1 MVFQF
6 NKTNL
11 VSFFQRG
18 RRRRVCNT
26 RGREGWNRKI
36 GPRRVIG
43 RGRKGGGKE
52 GKEGREIEEE
62 GTEGKGKGGGGRN
75 GGRDR
80 EKRGRKGKEGKGRE
94 RKTNIKERQEG
105 LNGGIWELRTIKF
118 NELFTNRE
126 IKLLLMENEL
136 RADKLLDEIVKPK
149 FNRRERMIRRR
160 PIH

>member
-62 GTEGKGKGGGGRN
+62 GIGREEEG
-75 GGRDR
+75 
-80 EKRGRKGKEGKGRE
+80 RGRKGKEGKE
-94 RKTNIKERQEG
+94 R
-105 LNGGIWELRTIKF
+105 RTSRK
-118 NELFTNRE
+118 
-126 IKLLLMENEL
+126 
-136 RADKLLDEIVKPK
+136 DK
-149 FNRRERMIRRR
+149 RG
-160 PIH
+160 